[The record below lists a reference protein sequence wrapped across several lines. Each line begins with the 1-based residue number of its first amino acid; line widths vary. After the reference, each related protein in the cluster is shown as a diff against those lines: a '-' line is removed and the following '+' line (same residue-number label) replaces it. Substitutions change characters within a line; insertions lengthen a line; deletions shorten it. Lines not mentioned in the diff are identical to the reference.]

1 MAKTTLKLLIDPEK
15 NSITYSK
22 NYRIYSTVDPVSG
35 ITGFTDLVE
44 DVIIGTSGTVDISN
58 MNRSFRYSRTTLDWS
73 LWYPITPVDLGEAD
87 DIQLEDDTNF
97 YFEVKY
103 EYDDGTINELDASLE
118 INEIK
123 LRFSQAD
130 PSLSANTFA
139 PSLQCSDEKCTS
151 IVVNTDPGFKPYEVD
166 SAVGMYKELSFYT
179 NKMFGHEVVYFR
191 TIPEGDSGDY
201 VFKEWTLY
209 KNVDRK
215 CIKALVPKNT
225 FPSNDPQMGQFGL
238 DFTLPFEI
246 HMDNSYFQSIFGNT
260 AKPRHRDFLYFPLIN
275 RMYEVQ
281 GAYLHRAIMMT
292 PSYWK
297 ISLKKYNPNIDMLL
311 TDDSRHFLDN
321 VVQSSEQLFGDEISD
336 DIKDGT
342 MPEQYKTIS
351 ARFDSS
357 RNSIHPDLR
366 VRALKYHYNHA
377 KLIENY
383 YDLGAISTVEET
395 AILTNDSVATST
407 SINLLTLPSIN
418 NNVQKSYASV
428 LAYQDSGLFK
438 SWKNNALITTDKNI
452 KGVDSN
458 FIRVRG
464 PFDTIPNH
472 DGQSDSGRYIRIES
486 YDNLSFNKQRNI
498 LTDVDASA
506 NPIVSFKV
514 RESAIVYNAEPVFNT
529 TSYCNLSYTALFNLN
544 IGSDVVQF
552 INGYDNATNKGIKVS
567 AQFVKYTGNVLDG
580 DLTITVT
587 INTTD
592 KTYLIPNFI
601 SGNWYGII
609 VSLSNEFNQ
618 CGVYLYSITEDVA
631 DIVNHNDFVSVY
643 ENESA
648 LTTSEF
654 ELTGSKYYIPS
665 SNMWISNVRLFNTMI
680 KKEDHE
686 FILSQQYI
694 KDESKLL
701 IIDNC
706 KPQVNLPY
714 IAKNR

>member
-1 MAKTTLKLLIDPEK
+1 
-15 NSITYSK
+15 
-22 NYRIYSTVDPVSG
+22 
-35 ITGFTDLVE
+35 
-44 DVIIGTSGTVDISN
+44 
-58 MNRSFRYSRTTLDWS
+58 
-73 LWYPITPVDLGEAD
+73 
-87 DIQLEDDTNF
+87 
-97 YFEVKY
+97 
-103 EYDDGTINELDASLE
+103 
-118 INEIK
+118 
-123 LRFSQAD
+123 
-130 PSLSANTFA
+130 
-139 PSLQCSDEKCTS
+139 
-151 IVVNTDPGFKPYEVD
+151 
-166 SAVGMYKELSFYT
+166 
-179 NKMFGHEVVYFR
+179 
-191 TIPEGDSGDY
+191 
-201 VFKEWTLY
+201 
-209 KNVDRK
+209 
-215 CIKALVPKNT
+215 
-225 FPSNDPQMGQFGL
+225 
-238 DFTLPFEI
+238 
-246 HMDNSYFQSIFGNT
+246 
-260 AKPRHRDFLYFPLIN
+260 
-275 RMYEVQ
+275 MYEVQ